1 MTWENWACNCECL
14 FFFRFIVLDS
24 SSVSF
29 KICKFLDS
37 KIFLFLFNNKMSEV
51 APVAKVDKIDLGILE
66 EDDEFEEFETE
77 DWAQGVEVEAE
88 NLWEDNWDDDNIED
102 DFTIQL
108 RFLFINLFQFFSV
121 RTAIKFFLS

>member
-1 MTWENWACNCECL
+1 
-14 FFFRFIVLDS
+14 
-24 SSVSF
+24 
-29 KICKFLDS
+29 
-37 KIFLFLFNNKMSEV
+37 MSEV